1 MKKLYYFGRKEKNGI
16 PYKEF
21 SDGSLTIHIVGA
33 KLGKIAITSGERCT
47 SWENLPWKD
56 NYIFGVVLPNME
68 VNFDNNLGFI
78 VVENKDDYIGEIT
91 INDNENF
98 IDRTYL
104 IVKQEDGYSIKI

>member
-47 SWENLPWKD
+47 S
-56 NYIFGVVLPNME
+56 
-68 VNFDNNLGFI
+68 
-78 VVENKDDYIGEIT
+78 
-91 INDNENF
+91 
-98 IDRTYL
+98 
-104 IVKQEDGYSIKI
+104 